1 MGLVVNLHHYFG
13 QHAETIATALKA
25 GVDAMSDDP
34 RMVEQAAREAYELG
48 ILKEED
54 MDRSIRCMMETK
66 LRLGV
71 YDRENLN
78 PYDRVTEDD
87 IDSPKARE
95 ICKELSRESIVLLK
109 NENGALPLDKALK
122 AEDIAI
128 VGPLGDAWY
137 QDWYGGTAPYRTT
150 FLQGMEVL
158 KQENI
163 TFADGLDRVVF
174 RCDGKS
180 LAVAE
185 DGTLQMADEPD
196 VFIKEYWGEEAIRSR
211 VSVPENTSAQDSQ
224 SRREKSRKWDR
235 LRQTGRKPSTG
246 S

>member
-1 MGLVVNLHHYFG
+1 
-13 QHAETIATALKA
+13 
-25 GVDAMSDDP
+25 
-34 RMVEQAAREAYELG
+34 
-48 ILKEED
+48 
-54 MDRSIRCMMETK
+54 MMETK
-66 LRLGV
+66 LRPGV

-109 NENGALPLDKALK
+109 NENGAPPPDKALK

-163 TFADGLDRVVF
+163 TFCGWSGS
-174 RCDGKS
+174 RCFP
-180 LAVAE
+180 L
-185 DGTLQMADEPD
+185 
-196 VFIKEYWGEEAIRSR
+196 
-211 VSVPENTSAQDSQ
+211 
-224 SRREKSRKWDR
+224 
-235 LRQTGRKPSTG
+235 
-246 S
+246 

>member
-1 MGLVVNLHHYFG
+1 
-13 QHAETIATALKA
+13 
-25 GVDAMSDDP
+25 MSDDP

-109 NENGALPLDKALK
+109 NENGALPLDKALR
-122 AEDIAI
+122 AEDIALSDRLVMHGI
-128 VGPLGDAWY
+128 RT
-137 QDWYGGTAPYRTT
+137 GTAERHHT
-150 FLQGMEVL
+150 
-158 KQENI
+158 
-163 TFADGLDRVVF
+163 
-174 RCDGKS
+174 
-180 LAVAE
+180 
-185 DGTLQMADEPD
+185 
-196 VFIKEYWGEEAIRSR
+196 
-211 VSVPENTSAQDSQ
+211 AQ
-224 SRREKSRKWDR
+224 
-235 LRQTGRKPSTG
+235 PSCRG
-246 S
+246 WKY

>member
-1 MGLVVNLHHYFG
+1 
-13 QHAETIATALKA
+13 
-25 GVDAMSDDP
+25 MSDDP

-78 PYDRVTEDD
+78 PYDHVTEDN

-95 ICKELSRESIVLLK
+95 IFKELSRESIVLLK

-137 QDWYGGTAPYRTT
+137 QDWYGGTARHTAQAFPA
-150 FLQGMEVL
+150 G
-158 KQENI
+158 
-163 TFADGLDRVVF
+163 DGGRAEAGEHYIRGWSGS
-174 RCDGKS
+174 RCFP
-180 LAVAE
+180 L
-185 DGTLQMADEPD
+185 
-196 VFIKEYWGEEAIRSR
+196 
-211 VSVPENTSAQDSQ
+211 
-224 SRREKSRKWDR
+224 
-235 LRQTGRKPSTG
+235 
-246 S
+246 